1 VGGAAGYAPVLR
13 VTLAANG
20 RFLHGRI
27 DSATQSMTHS
37 PQPDPDSH
45 AFKLIRQLT
54 EHDLQGGGLVFTAD
68 GNIRPAQSN

>member
-1 VGGAAGYAPVLR
+1 
-13 VTLAANG
+13 
-20 RFLHGRI
+20 
-27 DSATQSMTHS
+27 MTHS